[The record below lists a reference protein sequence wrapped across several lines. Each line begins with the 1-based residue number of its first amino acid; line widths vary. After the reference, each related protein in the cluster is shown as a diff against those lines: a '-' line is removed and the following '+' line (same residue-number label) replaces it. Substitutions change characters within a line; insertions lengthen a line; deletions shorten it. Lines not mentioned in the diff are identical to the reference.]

1 MNKKRQKTIL
11 TFCLTLIIVAV
22 LIFPI
27 FWMVKISL
35 TPKAELFTKPPRLTV
50 SKLNYASYLD
60 IFTQQK
66 FLRYYLNSIIVAG
79 MTVLICSLTSIFSAY
94 SFSRFEYRGK
104 RLLMIFSLTS
114 QMFPAALLILT
125 LYIFYQRN
133 GLINTYFGIALA
145 HSSFA
150 LPLSIWIIKS
160 YFDTIP
166 RELEDSAK
174 IDGIGK
180 MRTLSAI
187 IIPLSTPG
195 IIAAT
200 IYIFIFSWNDF
211 IFGLTLATKDAYR
224 ILAPGIT
231 LTFLGQFEYLW
242 SEMMAA
248 SILISLPEVLAFL
261 FLQKYFVKGLTAG
274 AVKQ

>member
-1 MNKKRQKTIL
+1 
-11 TFCLTLIIVAV
+11 
-22 LIFPI
+22 
-27 FWMVKISL
+27 MV
-35 TPKAELFTKPPRLTV
+35 
-50 SKLNYASYLD
+50 
-60 IFTQQK
+60 
-66 FLRYYLNSIIVAG
+66 
-79 MTVLICSLTSIFSAY
+79 
-94 SFSRFEYRGK
+94 
-104 RLLMIFSLTS
+104 FSLTS
-114 QMFPAALLILT
+114 QMFPAALLILS
-125 LYIFYQRN
+125 LYLFYQRI
-133 GLINTYFGIALA
+133 GLINTYIGIALA

-166 RELEDSAK
+166 KELEDSAK
-174 IDGIGK
+174 MDGIGK
-180 MRTLSAI
+180 MRTLTSI
-187 IIPLSTPG
+187 ILPLSTPG
-195 IIAAT
+195 VISAA

-248 SILISLPEVLAFL
+248 SILISLPEVSAFL

>member
-1 MNKKRQKTIL
+1 MNKQKIKSIIL
-11 TFCLTLIIVAV
+11 FCLTLFLVAI

-27 FWMVKISL
+27 YWMIKISL
-35 TPKAELFTKPPRLTV
+35 TQKSDLFVKPPQLMIK
-50 SKLNYASYLD
+50 KLSTASFLD
-60 IFTQQK
+60 IFHQQK

-79 MTVLICSLTSIFSAY
+79 TTVFLCSIASIFSAY
-94 SFSRFEYRGK
+94 SFSRFQYRGK
-104 RLLMIFSLTS
+104 RMLMVFSLTS
-114 QMFPAALLILT
+114 QMFPAALLILS
-125 LYIFYQRN
+125 LYLFYQRI
-133 GLINTYFGIALA
+133 GLINTYIGIALA

-166 RELEDSAK
+166 KELEDSAK
-174 IDGIGK
+174 MDGIGK
-180 MRTLSAI
+180 MRTLTSI
-187 IIPLSTPG
+187 ILPLSTPG
-195 IIAAT
+195 VISAA